1 VTRTG
6 SPASN
11 AAARGETE
19 DQRLDHNFE
28 DLLQELRVS
37 QTGVQILFAF
47 LLTLAFTNRFAE
59 IDDFQRTVYL
69 VTLLCSAAA
78 TALLIAP
85 VSFHRIV
92 FRQRMKDELVTAAS
106 RLAMGGLV
114 FLLLALS
121 GAILLITDVVL
132 GGAAAWII
140 TAGAA
145 AWFIAFWYVLPLVG
159 RSRSTD

>member
-1 VTRTG
+1 MR
-6 SPASN
+6 A
-11 AAARGETE
+11 
-19 DQRLDHNFE
+19 
-28 DLLQELRVS
+28 DLLQELRVA

-59 IDDFQRTVYL
+59 IDDFQRAVYL

-92 FRQRMKDELVTAAS
+92 FRQRMKGELVTAAG
-106 RLAMGGLV
+106 RLAMGGL
-114 FLLLALS
+114 LLLLMALS

-132 GGAAAWII
+132 GGAAAWVI
-140 TAGAA
+140 TAGST
-145 AWFIAFWYVLPLVG
+145 AWFIIFWYVVPLVG
-159 RSRSTD
+159 RSRNAD